1 VSERL
6 VAVLDVGKTLAKLSL
21 WTPRG
26 EPVAKASRPNLR
38 IEADGYRALDVDGVD
53 AWIAETLT
61 DFAKR
66 GDIGA
71 IVPVSHG
78 AAAAIIKDGALACP
92 PMDYESAIPAEVR
105 ADYERRR
112 DAFAATGSPARPAGR
127 TLGARPSPLRRP
139 GRAASAGAAQILP
152 WARYGAGRLSGG
164 ARSEVTSLGCHTDLW
179 RPAEARPS
187 SLAEALGWADRFA
200 PLAAAGDVIGVITP
214 DWAAR
219 TGLPADVQIYC
230 GLHDSNAAL
239 LAARGFPEIAD
250 GDSTVLSTGTWFVA
264 MRRPDGVDALP
275 VLTEARDCLLNV
287 DAFGAQTPSSRFM
300 GGREIEILSGVDP
313 QRIDIKPDQPKLVAA
328 LPQILADG
336 ARVLPTF
343 APGFGPFPQG
353 EGRWVNRPDDPYAWR
368 AAVCLYVALVAD
380 AALDLIGARRAL
392 LVEGRFAEA
401 EVIVRALAS
410 RRRERG
416 VFAPPPPPG
425 VPAGPRGRAARS
437 RTPRGAPAGAAPRE
451 GDLPAYAALGAREA
465 EGAGLAA

>member
-1 VSERL
+1 MSERL

-112 DAFAATGSPARPAGR
+112 DAFAATGSPALPDGLN
-127 TLGARPSPLRRP
+127 LGAQLFHLQRLRPDAFT
-139 GRAASAGAAQILP
+139 GDAQILP
-152 WARYGAGRLSGG
+152 WAQYWAWRLSGV

-410 RRRERG
+410 LRPETAVYVSNAHTDVSYGALRL
-416 VFAPPPPPG
+416 VDPSLKPPG
-425 VPAGPRGRAARS
+425 ELVRV
-437 RTPRGAPAGAAPRE
+437 APLDE
-451 GDLPAYAALGAREA
+451 DLTAYAALWAREA
-465 EGAGLAA
+465 EGAELAA